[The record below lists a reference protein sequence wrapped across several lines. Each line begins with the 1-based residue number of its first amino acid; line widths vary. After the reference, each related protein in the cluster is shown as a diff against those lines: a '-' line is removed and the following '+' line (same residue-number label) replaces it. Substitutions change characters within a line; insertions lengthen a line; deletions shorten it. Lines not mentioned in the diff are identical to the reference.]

1 MANCITN
8 GNLYENGKANE
19 IKVAIGSDI
28 KVQAKGTGSFQLVG
42 KLTQG
47 GTEKVLKLVDLSD
60 FSTVTTVNSEDIF
73 AGDVTGFYSV
83 TVKNVTGFE
92 KIWCTITY

>member
-47 GTEKVLKLVDLSD
+47 GAEKVLKLVDLSD
-60 FSTVTTVNSEDIF
+60 FSTVTAVKTEDIY

-83 TVKNVTGFE
+83 TVQNVSGFE